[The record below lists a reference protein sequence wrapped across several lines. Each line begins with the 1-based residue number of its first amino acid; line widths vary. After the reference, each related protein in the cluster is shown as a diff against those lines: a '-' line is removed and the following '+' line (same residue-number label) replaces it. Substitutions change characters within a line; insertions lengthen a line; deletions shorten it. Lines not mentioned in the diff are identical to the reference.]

1 MLAKHSCWNQA
12 EENILEELRES
23 SWSQMGAGHRDMVD
37 LNKKGMNAHH
47 SISDSGQTAN
57 AKWQKDPRII
67 DGRQIGQWKGF

>member
-1 MLAKHSCWNQA
+1 
-12 EENILEELRES
+12 
-23 SWSQMGAGHRDMVD
+23 MGAGHRDMVD

-67 DGRQIGQWKGF
+67 DGRQIGQ